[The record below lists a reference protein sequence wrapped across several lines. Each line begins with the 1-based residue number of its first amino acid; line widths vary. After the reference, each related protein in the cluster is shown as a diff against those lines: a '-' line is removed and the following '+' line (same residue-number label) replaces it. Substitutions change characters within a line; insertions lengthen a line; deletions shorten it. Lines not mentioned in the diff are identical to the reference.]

1 MNRINSFVAG
11 LGRSTRVLLLALAV
25 TVAGAGVVQA
35 ATTISTNI
43 TTAGTLSVTD
53 QTTLGNASS
62 TMLTAYSGFFGTSAT
77 STLGADGSLTL
88 VAGLSGT
95 TGTFSSTLGVTGAT
109 TLASTTAT
117 GMKVGQVG
125 TRMTRIVSGY
135 CVTASTAIAAT
146 GATSTPTFVECV
158 PSGGSSIISSGD
170 RVFVQAT
177 SSLPSYVTI
186 QAASS
191 TSPTAG
197 SISVQ
202 LVNIGT
208 AVGAAVY
215 AFNFW
220 AFQ

>member
-25 TVAGAGVVQA
+25 TVAGAGIVQA

-43 TTAGTLSVTD
+43 ETAGTLTVDT
-53 QTTLGNASS
+53 
-62 TMLTAYSGFFGTSAT
+62 T
-77 STLGADGSLTL
+77 STLTGAVTM
-88 VAGLSGT
+88 
-95 TGTFSSTLGVTGAT
+95 SSTLSVAATTTTASLSATGSA

-117 GMKVGQVG
+117 TLKVGHVG
-125 TRMTRIVSGY
+125 TAMTRIVSGY

-146 GATSTPTFVECV
+146 GATSTPTFIECV
-158 PSGGSSIISSGD
+158 PSGGSSVISSGD

-186 QAASS
+186 HAASS